1 MADLTYDE
9 INARV
14 EKLENEFED
23 SLSELPGVDYAL
35 AVRIID
41 PLTEDEHGSSMIS
54 EDDDAAAQLIEA
66 LFDTVRDENMPLD
79 EYVDFACEVLMN
91 IGYNEPGFLE
101 LLRDRLP
108 EAIEAVNEELAAEE
122 AGEDEEE

>member
-1 MADLTYDE
+1 
-9 INARV
+9 
-14 EKLENEFED
+14 
-23 SLSELPGVDYAL
+23 
-35 AVRIID
+35 
-41 PLTEDEHGSSMIS
+41 
-54 EDDDAAAQLIEA
+54 
-66 LFDTVRDENMPLD
+66 
-79 EYVDFACEVLMN
+79 MN